1 MPAPVGQSCSVVPN
15 TEAAFSRRSCRRP
28 IFAGLARLQQVN
40 AYRTEAAM
48 NSSEMLS
55 RQGRYLLQLGVVLFL
70 FTSFEGFIIPALAAP
85 NLGRSVHTLSGFVG
99 VLFLA
104 MGLMWPMLKL
114 GATASRIAFWFLI
127 YSSLATIAGFVVAAF
142 LGVGGSIIPIA
153 AQGMRGSDLQEAM
166 IQAVM
171 YPAAPTGIVAF
182 GLILWGL
189 RAKPN

>member
-1 MPAPVGQSCSVVPN
+1 
-15 TEAAFSRRSCRRP
+15 
-28 IFAGLARLQQVN
+28 
-40 AYRTEAAM
+40 M

-55 RQGRYLLQLGVVLFL
+55 RQGRYLLQLGVILFL

-114 GATASRIAFWFLI
+114 GTTAAGTAFWLLI

-142 LGVGGSIIPIA
+142 WGAGGSIIPIA
-153 AQGMRGSDLQEAM
+153 AQGVRGSDLQEAT
-166 IQAVM
+166 IQALM

-189 RAKPN
+189 RANPN